1 MIHVVQPYRSDKN
14 LGKAYNETIR
24 LYPDNA
30 WLCLLDYDAMFL
42 TPDAI
47 SHVEQY
53 TKQFPGTGIFTCFT
67 NRLHPLSHG
76 QLLGS
81 MSEDTDI
88 RHHIDIAEKQKR
100 ELYKATPINNPI
112 GGFCMVV
119 NKATWRQTP
128 FSESKKCLGVDNDFS
143 RAVLDKGGNILRMDG
158 IYAWHSY
165 RLVGGYKS
173 KGHLM

>member
-30 WLCLLDYDAMFL
+30 WICLLDYDAMFL

-47 SHVEQY
+47 QHVEQY

-67 NRLHPLSHG
+67 NRLHPLSKG

-81 MSEDTDI
+81 MSEDDRI
-88 RHHIDIAEKQKR
+88 RGHIEIAERQKR
-100 ELYKATPINNPI
+100 ELYKTTAIDHPI

-119 NKATWRQTP
+119 NKATWKKTP
-128 FSESKKCLGVDNDFS
+128 FNESKKCLGVDNDFS
-143 RAVLDKGGNILRMDG
+143 KAVLDKGGNILRMDG
-158 IYAWHSY
+158 IYCFHQY

-173 KGHLM
+173 KSHLL

>member
-14 LGKAYNETIR
+14 LGRAYNDTIR

-47 SHVEQY
+47 RHVEQY
-53 TKQFPGTGIFTCFT
+53 IFKYPGTGIFTCFT
-67 NRLHPLSHG
+67 NRLHPDSKG

-88 RHHIDIAEKQKR
+88 RRHIAIAEKQKR
-100 ELYKATPINNPI
+100 ELYKVTPINHPI
-112 GGFCMVV
+112 GGFCMVIS
-119 NKATWRQTP
+119 KATWKCTP
-128 FSESKKCLGVDNDFS
+128 FSENRKCLGVDNEFS
-143 RAVLDKGGNILRMDG
+143 KAVLERGGDIMRMDG
-158 IYAWHSY
+158 LYVWHSY
-165 RLVGGYKS
+165 RLVGGYRDK
-173 KGHLM
+173 KHLL